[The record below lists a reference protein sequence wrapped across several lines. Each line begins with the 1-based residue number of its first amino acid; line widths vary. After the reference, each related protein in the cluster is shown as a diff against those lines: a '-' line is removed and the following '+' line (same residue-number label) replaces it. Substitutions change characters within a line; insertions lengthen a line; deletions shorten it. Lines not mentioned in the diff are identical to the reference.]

1 MKKILI
7 SSLEYSSNSY
17 LDELFLGVDDM
28 ELFGIFDFGGRRG
41 EYSLKDFS
49 IMGFSD
55 AIKKLPFLKKVQ
67 NYMIDIASECDVVL
81 LSDSSSF
88 NLPLAKKL
96 KKIYPDKPIYYFI
109 LPQVWAWKSWRVK
122 ALQKHCDRL
131 LGIIP
136 FEERMYT
143 SKYEYV
149 GHPLLDRIERLDRQ
163 ESGEKIAFMP
173 GSRAS
178 EIRSLMPLFK
188 EVSQKLGKTSTLI
201 IPPFLKD
208 RVGEI
213 YGDVSG
219 FELYTDVNEGLK
231 GCEFAYVCSGTATLE
246 VSLKGIPLVL
256 AYKAKM
262 LDYLIVKSLVNVDF
276 AGLANIFGQNGG
288 FGQVHEELLQGD
300 VRVDKLLSAYEKCD
314 RDRFYEKSEELWSYL
329 GHGSQKRVKEILRS

>member
-1 MKKILI
+1 MKKVLV

-17 LDELFLGVDDM
+17 LDELFLGMNDM

-49 IMGFSD
+49 IMGFAD
-55 AIKKLPFLKKVQ
+55 VFRKLPLIKKAQ
-67 NYMIDIASECDVVL
+67 NYMLDIASECDVVL

-96 KKIYPDKPIYYFI
+96 KKHYPNKPIYYFI
-109 LPQVWAWKSWRVK
+109 LPQVWAWKSWRAK
-122 ALQKHCDRL
+122 QLEKYCDKL

-136 FEERMYT
+136 FEQKMY
-143 SKYEYV
+143 SAKYEFV
-149 GHPLLDRIERLDRQ
+149 GHPLLDRIERPNQKANGD
-163 ESGEKIAFMP
+163 KIAFMP
-173 GSRAS
+173 GSRVS

-208 RVGEI
+208 RVDEI

-219 FELYTDVNEGLK
+219 FELYTDVNEGLV

-300 VRVDKLLSAYEKCD
+300 
-314 RDRFYEKSEELWSYL
+314 
-329 GHGSQKRVKEILRS
+329 